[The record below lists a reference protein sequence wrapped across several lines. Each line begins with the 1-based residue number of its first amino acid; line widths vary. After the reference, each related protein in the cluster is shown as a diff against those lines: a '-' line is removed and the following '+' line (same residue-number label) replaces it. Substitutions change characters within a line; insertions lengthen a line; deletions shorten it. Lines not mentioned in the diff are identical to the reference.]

1 MINDKS
7 TNTSAVEKMVSFLD
21 ALKNKYGID
30 NPESIRRGIA
40 LLYIAKE
47 HQEQGLRLAF
57 VDDNNKVISVVQSL

>member
-1 MINDKS
+1 MINEKS

-21 ALKNKYGID
+21 DLKNKYGIE
-30 NPESIRRGIA
+30 NLESIRRGIT

-57 VDDNNKVISVVQSL
+57 VDDNNKVISVVRSL